1 MATQPLIA
9 VVDDEAP
16 VRTMLGRLL
25 RLDGYRV
32 VSFSSGEDFLA
43 ALAQHAPRCVLLD
56 IHMPDLSGFEVQAR
70 LRTLKADI
78 PVVFI
83 TASDDPDLSR
93 KVDEVHGVALLRKPF
108 SSRELSDAIRAALA
122 AHLRDTS

>member
-25 RLDGYRV
+25 SLDGYRV
-32 VSFSSGEDFLA
+32 VSFSNGEDVLA
-43 ALAQHAPRCVLLD
+43 SLAQQAPRCALLD

-70 LRTLKADI
+70 LKTLNADI

-83 TASDDPDLSR
+83 TASDDLDLAR

-108 SSRELSDAIRAALA
+108 SSRELSDAIQAALA
-122 AHLRDTS
+122 VPRRDTS